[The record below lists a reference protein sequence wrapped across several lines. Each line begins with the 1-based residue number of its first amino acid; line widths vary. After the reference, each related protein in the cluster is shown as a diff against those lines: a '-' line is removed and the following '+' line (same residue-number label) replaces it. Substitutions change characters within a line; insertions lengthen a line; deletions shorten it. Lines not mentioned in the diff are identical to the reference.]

1 MSELTIIADCV
12 LAEAA
17 YTRAKAW
24 LHEQLQ
30 AGGLVADVEPCRVT
44 MRGERELSCWCG
56 NARLAAERSIV
67 VYWRADRAVVNCQS
81 YGGHKR
87 YGTADGSTVVEAV
100 RALLAQPKRGG
111 VPAAFIAPETQTQ
124 QPGEDWSTYRC
135 TNPRRSWGAC
145 AFCGQDVGQTT
156 PRTFAV
162 HAPDGRVAHYDCAP
176 GLGGRVSDV

>member
-17 YTRAKAW
+17 YARAKAW

-30 AGGLVADVEPCRVT
+30 AGGLVAGVEPCRVT

-87 YGTADGSTVVEAV
+87 YGTADGPTVAEAV

-111 VPAAFIAPETQTQ
+111 VPAAFIAPEVESLRAA
-124 QPGEDWSTYRC
+124 QPS
-135 TNPRRSWGAC
+135 GA
-145 AFCGQDVGQTT
+145 
-156 PRTFAV
+156 RT
-162 HAPDGRVAHYDCAP
+162 
-176 GLGGRVSDV
+176 GGAS